1 MGYSFF
7 AFIVQGFLQINY
19 HTIIPS
25 CKYLYTGTLTYDS
38 YRF

>member
-1 MGYSFF
+1 MGYPFF

-19 HTIIPS
+19 HTIISS